1 MNLLKTLALAAT
13 LGMSLSTAAFAL
25 PALKSEVVVTAEI
38 VTVGDM
44 FDDAGSLAEL
54 AMFRAPKPGTTGMVE
69 LNAVAHAAKL
79 VGITEFENVGIARVR
94 VSRAAS
100 IVDAHV
106 LETMVTDDLRSRG
119 IVQTGVTPNLSFDTP
134 NLSFNAEAVDQPV
147 KLINVRYMPGNSA
160 FSARFQIAGTDLP
173 VDVTGHIEMMVE
185 APHLIDTR
193 PAGTVLTPS
202 DLELKLVPLKYAES
216 TGLVS
221 MDQLVGKQL
230 SRSGRGGLMLR
241 ARDVADPQ
249 VVARN
254 QMVTV
259 YLKSGPMTLTVKG
272 QALNN
277 AAAGQP
283 VQVMNTA
290 SKKIVIGTAL
300 PNGGVEMTST
310 LNMAGL

>member
-1 MNLLKTLALAAT
+1 MNLFKTLALAT
-13 LGMSLSTAAFAL
+13 LGISFSTAALAL
-25 PALKSEVVVTAEI
+25 PSLKSDVVVTAEI

-44 FDDAGSLAEL
+44 FDDAGSMAEL
-54 AMFRAPKPGTTGMVE
+54 AIFRAPKPGTTGMVE
-69 LNAVAHAAKL
+69 LNAITHAAKL
-79 VGITEFENVGIARVR
+79 VGLTEFENVGIARVR
-94 VSRAAS
+94 VSRAAT
-100 IVDAHV
+100 IIDAPM
-106 LETMVTDDLRSRG
+106 LQGMVTEDLRTRG
-119 IVQTGVTPNLSFDTP
+119 ILQDGVTPQLSFDTP
-134 NLSFNAEAVDQPV
+134 NLSFNAEAVEQPV
-147 KLINVRYMPGNSA
+147 KLINVRYMPGNNV

-202 DLELKLVPLKYAES
+202 DIQMKLVPLKYAES
-216 TGLVS
+216 TGLVD
-221 MDQLVGKQL
+221 MDQLIGKQL
-230 SRSGRGGLMLR
+230 ERPGRGGLMLR

-249 VVARN
+249 VVTRN
-254 QMVTV
+254 KIVTV

>member
-1 MNLLKTLALAAT
+1 MNLLKTLALAA
-13 LGMSLSTAAFAL
+13 LGISLSTAAFAL
-25 PALKSEVVVTAEI
+25 PSLKGDVVVTAEI

-69 LNAVAHAAKL
+69 LNAVLRAAKL
-79 VGITEFENVGIARVR
+79 VGLTEFENVGIARVR

-100 IVDAHV
+100 IVDAAL
-106 LETMVTDDLRSRG
+106 LEAMVTEDLRGRG
-119 IVQTGVTPNLSFDTP
+119 IVQAGVTPDLSFDTP
-134 NLSFNAEAVDQPV
+134 DLSFNAEAVDEPV
-147 KLINVRYMPGNSA
+147 KLINVRYMPGNNA

-173 VDVTGHIEMMVE
+173 IDVTGHIDMMIE
-185 APHLIDTR
+185 APHLVDTR

-202 DLELKLVPLKYAES
+202 DVEMKLVPLKFAETS
-216 TGLVS
+216 GVAKL
-221 MDQLVGKQL
+221 DQLIGKQL
-230 SRSGRGGLMLR
+230 ERSGRAGLMLR

-254 QMVTV
+254 QIVTV

-300 PNGGVEMTST
+300 PNGGVETTST

>member
-1 MNLLKTLALAAT
+1 MNLLKTLAMAA
-13 LGMSLSTAAFAL
+13 LGISLSTAAFAL
-25 PALKSEVVVTAEI
+25 PSLKADVVVTAEI

-54 AMFRAPKPGTTGMVE
+54 AMFRAPKPGTTGLVE
-69 LNAVAHAAKL
+69 LNAVVQAAKL
-79 VGITEFENVGIARVR
+79 VGLTEFENVGIARVR
-94 VSRAAS
+94 VSRATS
-100 IVDAHV
+100 IVDAMA
-106 LETMVTDDLRSRG
+106 LGNMVTQDLRGRG
-119 IVQTGVTPNLSFDTP
+119 IIEAGVTPDLSFDAP
-134 NLSFNAEAVDQPV
+134 NLSFNAEAVAEPV
-147 KLINVRYMPGNSA
+147 KLINVRYMPGNNA

-173 VDVTGHIEMMVE
+173 VDVTGRIEMMIE
-185 APHLIDTR
+185 APHLSNTR
-193 PAGTVLTPS
+193 PACTVLTPS
-202 DLELKLVPLKYAES
+202 DIEMKLVPLKFAES
-216 TGLVS
+216 TGVVTA
-221 MDQLVGKQL
+221 DQLIGKQL
-230 SRSGRGGLMLR
+230 ERSGRAGLMLR

-254 QMVTV
+254 QIVTV

-283 VQVMNTA
+283 VQVMNTT

>member
-1 MNLLKTLALAAT
+1 MNLLKTLALAA
-13 LGMSLSTAAFAL
+13 LGISLSTAALAL
-25 PALKSEVVVTAEI
+25 PSLKGDVVVTAEI

-44 FDDAGSLAEL
+44 FDDAGALAEL

-69 LNAVAHAAKL
+69 LNAVTHAAKL
-79 VGITEFENVGIARVR
+79 IGLTEFENVGIARVR

-100 IVDAHV
+100 IVDATV
-106 LETMVTDDLRSRG
+106 LEAMVTQDLRGRG
-119 IVQTGVTPNLSFDTP
+119 IVPADVTPDLSFDTP
-134 NLSFNAEAVDQPV
+134 NLSFNAEAIAEPV

-185 APHLIDTR
+185 APHLVGTR

-202 DLELKLVPLKYAES
+202 DIEMKLVPLKYAES
-216 TGLVS
+216 TGVVT

-230 SRSGRGGLMLR
+230 ERSARAGLMLR

-254 QMVTV
+254 QIVTV
-259 YLKSGPMTLTVKG
+259 YLKTGPMTLTVKG

-277 AAAGQP
+277 AAAGQS

>member
-1 MNLLKTLALAAT
+1 MNLCKTLTLAAF
-13 LGMSLSTAAFAL
+13 GISLSTAALAL
-25 PALKSEVVVTAEI
+25 PSLKGEVVVTAEI

-79 VGITEFENVGIARVR
+79 IGLTDFENIGITRVR
-94 VSRAAS
+94 VSREATVIDAAM
-100 IVDAHV
+100 
-106 LETMVTDDLRSRG
+106 LEAMVTDDLRDRG
-119 IVQTGVTPNLSFDTP
+119 IVQTGVTPDLSFDTP
-134 NLSFNAEAVDQPV
+134 NLAFNAEAVDQPV
-147 KLINVRYMPGNSA
+147 QLLNVRYMPGNNA
-160 FSARFQIAGTDLP
+160 FTARFQIAGTDLP
-173 VDVTGHIEMMVE
+173 VDVSGHIDMMVE
-185 APHLIDTR
+185 VPHLVATR

-202 DLELKLVPLKYAES
+202 DIEMKLVPLKYAES
-216 TGLVS
+216 TGVVTAE
-221 MDQLVGKQL
+221 QLVGKQL
-230 SRSGRGGLMLR
+230 ERSGRAGLMLR

>member
-1 MNLLKTLALAAT
+1 MNLFKTLALAT
-13 LGMSLSTAAFAL
+13 LGISFSTAALAL
-25 PALKSEVVVTAEI
+25 PSLKSDVVVTAEI

-44 FDDAGSLAEL
+44 FDDAGSMAEL
-54 AMFRAPKPGTTGMVE
+54 AIFRAPKPGTTGMVE
-69 LNAVAHAAKL
+69 LNAITHAAKL
-79 VGITEFENVGIARVR
+79 VGLTEFENVGIARVR
-94 VSRAAS
+94 VSRAAT
-100 IVDAHV
+100 IVDAQM
-106 LETMVTDDLRSRG
+106 LQGMVTEDLRIRG
-119 IVQTGVTPNLSFDTP
+119 ILQEGVTPQLSFDTP
-134 NLSFNAEAVDQPV
+134 NLSFNAEAVEQPV
-147 KLINVRYMPGNSA
+147 KLINVRYMPGNNV

-193 PAGTVLTPS
+193 PAGTVLTAS
-202 DLELKLVPLKYAES
+202 DIQMKLVPLKYAES
-216 TGLVS
+216 TGLVD
-221 MDQLVGKQL
+221 MEQLIGKQL
-230 SRSGRGGLMLR
+230 ERPGRGGLMLR

-254 QMVTV
+254 QIVTV
-259 YLKSGPMTLTVKG
+259 YLKTGPMTLTVKG